1 MLLSPPLRRRLS
13 SSSARLS
20 SSGTITN
27 SACRSGIISSR
38 RSTQQHI
45 LTAATSRQ
53 QQHPPSSNS
62 TDGGPS
68 FYPSSFPSPPL
79 LLLNK
84 PHHHHYAQHQQQ
96 QHFSGHHHHTHHR
109 VLARPSALSLLRHAR
124 DLHSTPSQGPQD
136 EEKKGGGEQPK
147 KGSPSQ
153 SPQHPTVKAAN
164 HEDHARETIW
174 TIPNLITLGRIASSP
189 AISWFILQGEY
200 KIALAGLS
208 VAAASDWVDGYI
220 AKNHNQ
226 ASVLGGFLDPL
237 ADKVLIAALTF
248 PLAWQGHLPMPLL
261 VVVFGRDALLVGGS
275 FIKRALHR
283 PPDAPFFDTTS
294 SATFQITPSLLSK
307 VGCAG

>member
-1 MLLSPPLRRRLS
+1 MHRHIMLLSPRLRRRLS

-20 SSGTITN
+20 SSAIK
-27 SACRSGIISSR
+27 GIISSR
-38 RSTQQHI
+38 RSTREHL

-53 QQHPPSSNS
+53 QQHPSSSSSTGGRPSC
-62 TDGGPS
+62 
-68 FYPSSFPSPPL
+68 FFSSFSSPPL
-79 LLLNK
+79 FLLNK

-96 QHFSGHHHHTHHR
+96 QHFSGHYHHNHHR
-109 VLARPSALSLLRHAR
+109 VLPRPSALSLLHHAR
-124 DLHSTPSQGPQD
+124 DLHSAPSQGPQD

-174 TIPNLITLGRIASSP
+174 TVPNLITLGRIASSP

-200 KIALAGLS
+200 KIALAGLA

-220 AKNHNQ
+220 AKNYNQ
-226 ASVLGGFLDPL
+226 TSVLGGFLDPL
-237 ADKVLIAALTF
+237 ADKVLIAALTV
-248 PLAWQGHLPMPLL
+248 PLAWQGHFPMPLL

-307 VGCAG
+307 VDCAG